1 MAAKQLVFSDD
12 SRKALKTGMD
22 ILADAVKITLGPK
35 GRNVVLDKKFGP
47 PQVCSDGVTIA
58 KEVELADPFENMGA
72 QIVKEAASKTNDS
85 AGDGTTTSVVLAQ
98 ALITDG
104 FRNVAAGSDPMA
116 IKRGIEKA
124 VNLVVGELKTMA
136 KPSDTKEQIIQ
147 VAALSAHEQKTGDLI
162 ANAMEK

>member
-1 MAAKQLVFSDD
+1 
-12 SRKALKTGMD
+12 
-22 ILADAVKITLGPK
+22 
-35 GRNVVLDKKFGP
+35 
-47 PQVCSDGVTIA
+47 
-58 KEVELADPFENMGA
+58 LADPFENMGA

-124 VNLVVGELKTMA
+124 VDLVVAELKVMA
-136 KPSDTKEQIIQ
+136 KTFR
-147 VAALSAHEQKTGDLI
+147 H
-162 ANAMEK
+162 